1 MNCLDTGCPCV
12 WANSPKV
19 SGSIH
24 PKSEQIGGFC
34 FSVLTNWRKNFVNL
48 DVKSAL
54 FRKILTGHI
63 YEKIHWVKIAEMIT
77 HTQRRIDTFNAW
89 SQIFLSGKSKI
100 IGCVWEPGNML
111 FGCMFGK
118 GHNDLLI
125 LCFHKQTHI
134 AISFFITLH
143 KEPFAVLRLLNI

>member
-48 DVKSAL
+48 EVKSAL

-77 HTQRRIDTFNAW
+77 HTQPRLDTFNAW
-89 SQIFLSGKSKI
+89 SLIFLSGKSKI
-100 IGCVWEPGNML
+100 IGCVLSGSPGTCFLDVCLAKVTMTCSFYVITNT
-111 FGCMFGK
+111 
-118 GHNDLLI
+118 LI
-125 LCFHKQTHI
+125 LQYHFPPP
-134 AISFFITLH
+134 FIKNLTSV
-143 KEPFAVLRLLNI
+143 EN